1 MKKLSY
7 YIARIFFSKEKLVL
21 IKLLNTI
28 QDDTR
33 IDKDGVQV
41 MNKYGVSNYIVP
53 SNFTYKER
61 TILDPILKENKGII
75 QPYDYQQAFE
85 YLKELIKKY

>member
-1 MKKLSY
+1 MKKLRY
-7 YIARIFFSKEKLVL
+7 YIARIFFSKKKIVL

-41 MNKYGVSNYIVP
+41 MKKHGISNYIVP
-53 SNFTYKER
+53 SNFNAGER
-61 TILDPILKENKGII
+61 VLLNSILISNKAIV
-75 QPYDYQQAFE
+75 QPYDYEQVFE
-85 YLKELIKKY
+85 YLKELIKKH